1 MFSFVDREPAPT
13 GGSGMNNP
21 QLHALAA
28 ADLPERLAAP
38 PRQQRGRDRQQ
49 ALLEAGLRL
58 TATRN
63 WADVTVGD
71 IATAIGC
78 STGTFY
84 TRFHTK
90 DAYFDVL
97 LGLVAELMQQ
107 RADAFY
113 AAPERRTETATEF
126 VAAWVGLVLHSFS
139 VHRGLYAAA
148 VLDLRRLAPEAAAAT
163 PLVRMR
169 DRSRE
174 QLVEAMARRPGWRGA
189 VARARLHFAHQMLQG
204 VLINAVLTDPGPL
217 HLDDPA
223 LEHQLVAA
231 LCGYLGLHEQ
241 ATPRPRRARLRN
253 HEGDER

>member
-1 MFSFVDREPAPT
+1 MFMFIDRGPSRAWGCRLT
-13 GGSGMNNP
+13 GPN
-21 QLHALAA
+21 LRALAA
-28 ADLPERLAAP
+28 ADLPVRLAAP

-71 IATAIGC
+71 IAAAIGC

-107 RADAFY
+107 RADAFF
-113 AAPERRTETATEF
+113 AAPVRMDESASEF
-126 VAAWVGLVLHSFS
+126 VAAWVDLVLHSFS

-148 VLDLRRLAPEAAAAT
+148 VLDLRRLPPEAVAAT

-174 QLVEAMARRPGWRGA
+174 QLVEAMARRAGWRSKP
-189 VARARLHFAHQMLQG
+189 ARARLQFAHQMLQG

-217 HLDDPA
+217 HLDDSA
-223 LEHQLVAA
+223 LRDQLVAA
-231 LCGYLGLHEQ
+231 LCAYLALPCA
-241 ATPRPRRARLRN
+241 ATTRTRRP
-253 HEGDER
+253 